1 MTPRKLKPEELSLL
15 HEVFERQLPPERPE
29 LRERAEENALS
40 AVERREVCE
49 LIAMELMETGLGPDD
64 EPTPRGL
71 RLEDLID
78 AVNRPNLKPNDN

>member
-1 MTPRKLKPEELSLL
+1 MMPRKLKPEELALL
-15 HEVFERQLPPERPE
+15 REVFERRLPPERPE

-49 LIAMELMETGLGPDD
+49 WIASELVETGLGPDR
-64 EPTPRGL
+64 EPTVRGL
-71 RLEDLID
+71 RLEALID